1 MRVLYLAMSPDG
13 QVLIKCPRNIFFIRS
28 NRGGYMSPHN
38 ILYIHD
44 TFLCYEEKIIH
55 SCNIFL
61 TLCGTIA
68 DNSNWCRGWDS
79 TVLECFPIN
88 ESTCKHCDQFQLW
101 FLLFSSVLC
110 LSHSYKF
117 PLCVCVLCFILFSS
131 GPG

>member
-68 DNSNWCRGWDS
+68 DNSNWCRG
-79 TVLECFPIN
+79 
-88 ESTCKHCDQFQLW
+88 
-101 FLLFSSVLC
+101 
-110 LSHSYKF
+110 
-117 PLCVCVLCFILFSS
+117 
-131 GPG
+131 